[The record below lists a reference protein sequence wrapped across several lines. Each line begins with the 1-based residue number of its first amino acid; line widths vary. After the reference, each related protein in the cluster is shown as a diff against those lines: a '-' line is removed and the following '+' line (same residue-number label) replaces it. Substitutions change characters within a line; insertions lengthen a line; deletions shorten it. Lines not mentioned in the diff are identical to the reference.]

1 METNTSPLPGLDQG
15 QWQHAR
21 AAMHGYSRVL
31 GALRSEHS
39 PRQKHWWHASLSVH
53 TRGLTTG
60 PVHTTAGAL
69 ELRLDFLDGHA
80 ALLDSQGRAERW
92 YLTALSPAKLATLV
106 SSTTAEWGKTVDL
119 DAGRFGEIQ
128 LGEGALR
135 DARALFS
142 AILWFDGLLKAFKA
156 RQKQET
162 SPVQLWPHHF
172 DLALLYLT
180 GRQVPDHDPVDEESA
195 DEQLNFGFSPG
206 SGDERPYFYA
216 TCYPPVDDFPGIEL
230 PVFAGWNHEGWQ
242 GVRVDYDGLRRIAD
256 PYGSLFELLEML
268 RSQAETAL
276 G

>member
-1 METNTSPLPGLDQG
+1 MATNPSALPGLDQG

-21 AAMHGYSRVL
+21 DAMRGYSRVL
-31 GALRSEHS
+31 GALRSAHA

-60 PVHTTAGAL
+60 PVHAGAGAL

-92 YLTALSPAKLATLV
+92 YLTSMPPAELATLV
-106 SSTTAEWGKTVDL
+106 SSTAAEWGTKVEL
-119 DAGRFGEIQ
+119 DAAKFGDLQ
-128 LGEGALR
+128 LGEGAVQ
-135 DARALFS
+135 DSKALFS
-142 AILWFDGLLKAFKA
+142 AILWFDGLLEAFKA
-156 RQKQET
+156 RQKRET

-180 GRQVPDHDPVDEESA
+180 GRQIPDHDPVDEESA
-195 DEQLNFGFSPG
+195 DEQVNFGFSPG